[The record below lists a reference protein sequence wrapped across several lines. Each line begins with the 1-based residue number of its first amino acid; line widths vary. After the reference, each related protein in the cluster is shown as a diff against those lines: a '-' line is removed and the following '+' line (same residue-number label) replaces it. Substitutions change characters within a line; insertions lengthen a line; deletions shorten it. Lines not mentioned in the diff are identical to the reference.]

1 MDTMYFVIF
10 VTLVQNQ
17 INGVLGFHGLHA
29 QLRADLEQNLEGVIA
44 LAPIALVKDLK
55 LEHAT
60 YGLAVTAM
68 ETRSN
73 LWDQDIAQLLASMV
87 LQVCII
93 LRKLMK
99 AVDVPAKIK
108 VAALAMRL
116 WFLAVEAVTC
126 MDRRASEIIDL
137 LVGVVHLDHRPI
149 LAEAAGML
157 QQ

>member
-10 VTLVQNQ
+10 VQNQNQ
-17 INGVLGFHGLHA
+17 INGVLGFHGPHA
-29 QLRADLEQNLEGVIA
+29 QLRVDLEQNLEGVIA
-44 LAPIALVKDLK
+44 LAPIASVKDLK
-55 LEHAT
+55 LEHVT
-60 YGLAVTAM
+60 YGPAVTAM

-73 LWDQDIAQLLASMV
+73 SWDQDIAQPLATME
-87 LQVCII
+87 LRVCII

-99 AVDVPAKIK
+99 AADVPAKIK

-126 MDRRASEIIDL
+126 MDLRASEIIDL

-149 LAEAAGML
+149 LVKAAGML